1 MIALGVFC
9 ILLALTLVLQ
19 VRSGAHGSDFGGHPD
34 EAAHVVTGL
43 MVRDYLAGPVW
54 SGTHPMRYAEGYY
67 ERFPRVALGHYP
79 PGFYVVE
86 ALWLLPSRT
95 ATAALLLP
103 VFLTSLTA
111 WIIFMVGRQ
120 VMRPPAAIVAAV
132 VFPLMHLVQVYTAI
146 VMSDMLLVIWCLL
159 AALAFGRFLETGGA
173 KWSLAFGLLAAAA
186 ILTKGSGLLLAL
198 VPPLA
203 ILLTARWKVLLAPK
217 LWLAPLPVLFLAVPW
232 LVLTA
237 HITAEGMSGESAG
250 KYFLKAIPY
259 YLTNAVSVLGV
270 ALIVLTV
277 AALVVAAI
285 VFKREKALLAKESV
299 LWALVIAVLAFYCLV
314 PSGLDERYLLPVIPA
329 LLVLGFSSLDG
340 FGLWVRAKCPGLPA
354 ASLPLLVALVVVLET
369 GAPAVK
375 VFQGSTQAVAGLL
388 RDSAGPVA
396 LLVCSDSSGEGALI
410 AAAALLAPDRIVVER
425 GTKLLSTSDWM
436 GRGYEA
442 NFSSD
447 EELFGLLDRA
457 GITHV
462 IVDGVVPEKAIW
474 PHQTAVDNAIQGR
487 QDRFPRVTEGSARRR
502 EITGKLTIAKFENLG
517 KNTKSETSGGE
528 TRPPVPEGGEGIPA
542 PTEDRYQR

>member
-19 VRSGAHGSDFGGHPD
+19 VRSGAYESDFGGHPD

-54 SGTHPMRYAEGYY
+54 SGTHPLRYAEGYY

-86 ALWLLPSRT
+86 ALWMLPSRT

-103 VFLTSLTA
+103 AFLTSLTA

-120 VMRPPAAIVAAV
+120 LMRPPAAFIAAV
-132 VFPLMHLVQVYTAI
+132 IFPLMHLVQVYTSI
-146 VMSDMLLVIWCLL
+146 VMSDMLLAIWCLL

-198 VPPLA
+198 VPPIA
-203 ILLTARWKVLLAPK
+203 ILLTARWRVLLAPK

-237 HITAEGMSGESAG
+237 HITAEGMSGEPVG
-250 KYFLKAIPY
+250 DYFLKAIPY

-270 ALIVLTV
+270 ALIVLTG
-277 AALVVAAI
+277 A
-285 VFKREKALLAKESV
+285 ALLAAVKVVKRERALPAKEAL
-299 LWALVIAVLAFYCLV
+299 LWALIAAVFAFYCMI

-329 LLVLGFSSLDG
+329 ALALGFAALDRA
-340 FGLWVRAKCPGLPA
+340 GLCLRKKYPGLPA
-354 ASLPLLVALVVVLET
+354 ASLALAAALVVVWET

-375 VFQGSTQAVAGLL
+375 VFQGATQAVAGLL
-388 RDSAGPVA
+388 RDSDKPLA

-425 GTKLLSTSDWM
+425 GTKLLSKSDWM
-436 GRGYEA
+436 GRGYTA
-442 NFSSD
+442 NFSS
-447 EELFGLLDRA
+447 EEEMFRLLDDA

-462 IVDGVVPEKAIW
+462 IVDEVVPEKAIW
-474 PHQTAVDNAIQGR
+474 PHQLEIGSAIQGR
-487 QDRFPRVTEGSARRR
+487 QDRFPRVTGAPARRR
-502 EITGKLTIAKFENLG
+502 EIIGKLIVAKFENSG
-517 KNTKSETSGGE
+517 KDTKSEPAAGE
-528 TRPPVPEGGEGIPA
+528 TMPSVPEGGQGIPA
-542 PTEDRYQR
+542 PKEDRN

>member
-1 MIALGVFC
+1 M
-9 ILLALTLVLQ
+9 LLALTLMLQ
-19 VRSGAHGSDFGGHPD
+19 VRSGAHESDFGGHPD

-43 MVRDYLAGPVW
+43 MVRDYLAGPFW
-54 SGTHPMRYAEGYY
+54 SGTHPMRYAEDYY

-111 WIIFMVGRQ
+111 WIIFMVGRRL
-120 VMRPPAAIVAAV
+120 MRPPAAVVAAAA
-132 VFPLMHLVQVYTAI
+132 FPLMHLVQVYTAI

-198 VPPLA
+198 VPPVA
-203 ILLTARWKVLLAPK
+203 IVLTARWKVLLAPK

-237 HITAEGMSGESAG
+237 HITAEGMAAEPAG
-250 KYFLKAIPY
+250 DYFLKAVPY

-270 ALIVLTV
+270 MLIVLTG

-285 VFKREKALLAKESV
+285 VFKREKGLPAKEAV
-299 LWALVIAVLAFYCLV
+299 LWALVVAVLAFYCVV
-314 PSGLDERYLLPVIPA
+314 PSGLDERYLLPVIPSA
-329 LLVLGFSSLDG
+329 LALGFSALDR
-340 FGLWVRAKCPGLPA
+340 FGLRMGARYPGFPVA
-354 ASLPLLVALVVVLET
+354 ALPLLAALAVVLET
-369 GAPAVK
+369 GSPAVK
-375 VFQGSTQAVAGLL
+375 AFQGQTRALAGLL
-388 RDSAGPVA
+388 RDSDEPLA

-410 AAAALLAPDRIVVER
+410 ASAALLAPDRVVVER

-436 GRGYEA
+436 GRGYKA

-447 EELFGLLDRA
+447 EELFGLLDKA
-457 GITHV
+457 GVTHV
-462 IVDGVVPEKAIW
+462 IVDGVVPGKAIW
-474 PHQTAVDNAIQGR
+474 PHQHAIDRVIRER
-487 QDRFPRVTEGSARRR
+487 QDHFPRVTQAASRRR
-502 EITGKLTIAKFENLG
+502 ETTGKLTIAKFESIG
-517 KNTKSETSGGE
+517 KETRDEPTGGE
-528 TRPPVPEGGEGIPA
+528 IIPPFPGGGESIPA
-542 PTEDRYQR
+542 PAKD